1 MPVAVKGYRQF
12 VRACDRAGRETKTQV
27 RGTLREVGEHV
38 RAEWA
43 SRFSRIDPR
52 SASGYRVSVRTTG
65 VSVRQSLRKTTGKR
79 RDYGALQQRYGMR
92 VAQDLQPTIER
103 DLEDAI
109 GTVADHFDKN

>member
-12 VRACDRAGRETKTQV
+12 VRACDRAGRETKTEV

-43 SRFSRIDPR
+43 SRFSRIDPH
-52 SASGYRVSVRTTG
+52 SAAGYRVSVRVTG

-79 RDYGALQQRYGMR
+79 PDYGALQQRYGMR
-92 VAQDLQPTIER
+92 VALDLQPETQRLLDHAIDTI
-103 DLEDAI
+103 
-109 GTVADHFDKN
+109 ADHFEH